1 MNLRFHH
8 VNYRRIFAIGEE
20 PSRVRVTAYR
30 KPCALRHI
38 FNALDPDEVE
48 RIRGSQFGRLLEIA
62 DKPSFSGRFG
72 RYIISR
78 QLKVS
83 KKHEAWFVFAEKP
96 IRFSLREFA
105 IVTGLNCGRFAKRSK
120 KRCKSHITEKPYWGE
135 LFGTLKEV
143 PVSSV
148 VRMLQ
153 KKTVNDKEIR
163 LKYAYLSLLAAVI
176 LPTTHTPR
184 ISHDQAELIKDLD
197 AFLAFPRGRVSF
209 DMLMTSIKERKEDG
223 SSSGS
228 EDESGE
234 ADGDI
239 LDDDKSDKKSI
250 HPGHAR
256 DIDSEGKAV
265 VHSIIPDD
273 NNIVNTADGVA
284 WSDDKDETIVENLV
298 NLVEERFPFSQ
309 TCFPGGV
316 SIVEAFRMR
325 DEAKAEAV
333 NRKNSKPKA
342 TSSTIIQEGVDP
354 EFLASMVRDKMKG
367 DVNLLDAKISK
378 VDETLIS
385 FQAEIIESLKEIA
398 SKIDAIVVKMTLI
411 GEDQPSQYYVSAVNA
426 GTQTTEDISTII
438 NNAGSV
444 GGDGVRGGYDKGVNG
459 VDTLRGTNELER
471 NHQFRQ
477 CDQSKAS
484 AAATAPGQSTETAP
498 VNRSEPTLAPALI
511 FPKPTFSLGLT
522 QDHRIEM
529 EAVMVVVSLHWKVV
543 VKTLVLKQSS
553 VTTLAGTVDSDEL
566 YGIVERSTSLSAKFV
581 VIYEHVVDVLI
592 NHISSLFHSLAPA
605 NQKTS
610 CVFLDTEF
618 ISMLSKTSTK
628 FSKVLK
634 KVSFKFPSNVVASI
648 PADVA
653 FGEADRFYF
662 PFNLDKKNWVAICVD
677 CTSWTLS
684 VLDCN
689 ISLRSDQMMIKEV
702 GPLAQMFPFLLTQM
716 GKQCGCREGKPMAVD
731 RLRSI
736 PQHNTIMDS
745 GVASVLFILAHAVAG
760 VEACKCITSDVITT
774 EVERLLVTL
783 YEGNV
788 GPL

>member
-1 MNLRFHH
+1 
-8 VNYRRIFAIGEE
+8 
-20 PSRVRVTAYR
+20 
-30 KPCALRHI
+30 
-38 FNALDPDEVE
+38 
-48 RIRGSQFGRLLEIA
+48 
-62 DKPSFSGRFG
+62 
-72 RYIISR
+72 
-78 QLKVS
+78 
-83 KKHEAWFVFAEKP
+83 
-96 IRFSLREFA
+96 
-105 IVTGLNCGRFAKRSK
+105 
-120 KRCKSHITEKPYWGE
+120 
-135 LFGTLKEV
+135 
-143 PVSSV
+143 
-148 VRMLQ
+148 
-153 KKTVNDKEIR
+153 
-163 LKYAYLSLLAAVI
+163 
-176 LPTTHTPR
+176 
-184 ISHDQAELIKDLD
+184 
-197 AFLAFPRGRVSF
+197 
-209 DMLMTSIKERKEDG
+209 
-223 SSSGS
+223 
-228 EDESGE
+228 
-234 ADGDI
+234 
-239 LDDDKSDKKSI
+239 
-250 HPGHAR
+250 
-256 DIDSEGKAV
+256 
-265 VHSIIPDD
+265 
-273 NNIVNTADGVA
+273 
-284 WSDDKDETIVENLV
+284 
-298 NLVEERFPFSQ
+298 
-309 TCFPGGV
+309 
-316 SIVEAFRMR
+316 
-325 DEAKAEAV
+325 
-333 NRKNSKPKA
+333 
-342 TSSTIIQEGVDP
+342 
-354 EFLASMVRDKMKG
+354 
-367 DVNLLDAKISK
+367 
-378 VDETLIS
+378 
-385 FQAEIIESLKEIA
+385 
-398 SKIDAIVVKMTLI
+398 
-411 GEDQPSQYYVSAVNA
+411 
-426 GTQTTEDISTII
+426 
-438 NNAGSV
+438 GSV

-543 VKTLVLKQSS
+543 VKTLVLKQRKSKRLKVPPKSLLGAYACDKRLLNQVRQAVADSNNSSVNIDYLAKFFKFLDLLKKDFS

-566 YGIVERSTSLSAKFV
+566 YGIVERSTSLSAK
-581 VIYEHVVDVLI
+581 HVVDVLI